1 MSLGSFKINKVE
13 IPDSLDTVCNI
24 VENIVQESISKLA
37 VIDFI
42 IRQAISKLHEDLD
55 IKQIA
60 AEIAEVILFTRSIL
74 SKVLPLYQNT
84 PIVSSAYLRIKSCL
98 IDIVSCLFEYLE
110 KSHYRSSYLED
121 NKVVSVFDLTILEI
135 IHE

>member
-24 VENIVQESISKLA
+24 IENIVQESINKLA

-42 IRQAISKLHEDLD
+42 IRQAVSKLHENLD

-60 AEIAEVILFTRSIL
+60 AEIAEVILFTEAFSV
-74 SKVLPLYQNT
+74 SLPLYQNT

-98 IDIVSCLFEYLE
+98 IDIVSYLLEYLD
-110 KSHYRSSYLED
+110 KSHYRSSFLEN
-121 NKVVSVFDLTILEI
+121 NKVVSVFDLTTLEI

>member
-24 VENIVQESISKLA
+24 IENIVQESINKLA

-42 IRQAISKLHEDLD
+42 IRQAVSKLHEDLD

-60 AEIAEVILFTRSIL
+60 SEIAEVILFTEAFSV
-74 SKVLPLYQNT
+74 SLPLYQNT

-98 IDIVSCLFEYLE
+98 IDIVSYLLEYFRKESLS
-110 KSHYRSSYLED
+110 K
-121 NKVVSVFDLTILEI
+121 
-135 IHE
+135 

>member
-42 IRQAISKLHEDLD
+42 IRQAISEDLD

-60 AEIAEVILFTRSIL
+60 AEIAEVILFTEAFSV
-74 SKVLPLYQNT
+74 SLPLYQNT

>member
-24 VENIVQESISKLA
+24 IENIVQESINKLA

-42 IRQAISKLHEDLD
+42 IRQVVSKLHEDLD

-60 AEIAEVILFTRSIL
+60 SEIAEVILFTETFSV
-74 SKVLPLYQNT
+74 SLPLYQNT

-98 IDIVSCLFEYLE
+98 IDIVSYLLEYLE
-110 KSHYRSSYLED
+110 KSHYRSSFLEG

>member
-24 VENIVQESISKLA
+24 IENIVQESINKLA

-42 IRQAISKLHEDLD
+42 IRQAVSKLHEDLD

-60 AEIAEVILFTRSIL
+60 AEIAEVILFTEAFSV
-74 SKVLPLYQNT
+74 SLPLYQNA

>member
-24 VENIVQESISKLA
+24 IENIVQESINKLA

-42 IRQAISKLHEDLD
+42 IRQSVSKLHENLD

-60 AEIAEVILFTRSIL
+60 AEIAEVILFTEAFSV
-74 SKVLPLYQNT
+74 SLPLYQNT
-84 PIVSSAYLRIKSCL
+84 QIVSSAYLRIKSCL
-98 IDIVSCLFEYLE
+98 IDIVSYLLEYLD
-110 KSHYRSSYLED
+110 KSHYRSSFLEN
-121 NKVVSVFDLTILEI
+121 NKVVSVFDLTTLEI

>member
-24 VENIVQESISKLA
+24 IENIVQESINKLA

-42 IRQAISKLHEDLD
+42 IRQAVSKLHEDLD

-60 AEIAEVILFTRSIL
+60 SEIAEVILFTEAFSV
-74 SKVLPLYQNT
+74 SLPLYKNT

-98 IDIVSCLFEYLE
+98 IDIVSYLLEYLE
-110 KSHYRSSYLED
+110 KSHYRSSFLEG

>member
-60 AEIAEVILFTRSIL
+60 AEIAEVILFTEAIL
-74 SKVLPLYQNT
+74 SKFTSLSKYTNSIICLPTNK
-84 PIVSSAYLRIKSCL
+84 I
-98 IDIVSCLFEYLE
+98 LFNRYC
-110 KSHYRSSYLED
+110 
-121 NKVVSVFDLTILEI
+121 
-135 IHE
+135 

>member
-24 VENIVQESISKLA
+24 IENIVQESINKLA

-42 IRQAISKLHEDLD
+42 IRQAVSKLHEDLD

-60 AEIAEVILFTRSIL
+60 SEIAEVILFTEAFSV
-74 SKVLPLYQNT
+74 SLPLYKNT

-98 IDIVSCLFEYLE
+98 IDIVSYLLEYLQ
-110 KSHYRSSYLED
+110 KSHYRSSFLEG

>member
-24 VENIVQESISKLA
+24 IENIVQESINKLA

-42 IRQAISKLHEDLD
+42 IRQAVSKLHEDLD

-60 AEIAEVILFTRSIL
+60 AEIAEVILFTEVFSV
-74 SKVLPLYQNT
+74 SLPLYQNT

-98 IDIVSCLFEYLE
+98 IDIVSYLIEYLE
-110 KSHYRSSYLED
+110 KSHYRSSFQEG